1 MLGTSGAGRYPYHWT
16 TGYLRSLPDLPR
28 PKPTDAI
35 GEQPTDAIGEQPSPR
50 ISTTPLQESSPA
62 LLQA

>member
-28 PKPTDAI
+28 P
-35 GEQPTDAIGEQPSPR
+35 EPTDAIGEQPSPR
-50 ISTTPLQESSPA
+50 ISTTPLWESSPA
-62 LLQA
+62 PLQVEH